1 MSSSLA
7 VSSTVTISTDTSH
20 SVPSSG
26 MFPSVKQTE
35 ATRVSSLPSNDKG
48 EEKDTKAS
56 AGARNSAIGDKII
69 TIQTHTV
76 FICKKI
82 IV

>member
-7 VSSTVTISTDTSH
+7 VSSTVRISTDTGH
-20 SVPSSG
+20 SVPSGG

-35 ATRVSSLPSNDKG
+35 ATRVSSLPSNDR
-48 EEKDTKAS
+48 EEKDTTAS
-56 AGARNSAIGDKII
+56 AGARNSAIGDKVI